1 MSLWGHFWGHFQNR
15 ENVLPA
21 PGDQLYNTRISHKDS
36 HQKCILRE
44 PYAVNPRAP
53 PIFIDFLPTNS
64 SRQNPTPADI
74 WVVRQVRSGRSGL
87 GGQGLGLGLGGL
99 GLGG

>member
-1 MSLWGHFWGHFQNR
+1 MSYP
-15 ENVLPA
+15 LPA
-21 PGDQLYNTRISHKDS
+21 TGYTINVFAAGLPSK
-36 HQKCILRE
+36 LRF
-44 PYAVNPRAP
+44 YKTLGSQSAWRP
-53 PIFIDFLPTNS
+53 PNFVDFLSTNS

-74 WVVRQVRSGRSGL
+74 WVARQVKSGRSGL